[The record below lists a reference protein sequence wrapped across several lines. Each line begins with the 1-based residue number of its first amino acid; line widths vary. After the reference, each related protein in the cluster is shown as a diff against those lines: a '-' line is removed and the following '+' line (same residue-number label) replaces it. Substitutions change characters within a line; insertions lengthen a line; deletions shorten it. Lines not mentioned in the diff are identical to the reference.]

1 MSATTIGFIG
11 LAAVLVLIALRIPVA
26 IVLIAVSVV
35 GTAAIRGWGVGL
47 GQMKSVVFDFVAN
60 WGLTAIP
67 MFLLMGSVAH
77 HSGISGDLFSAARV
91 WLARLPGGLAIAAN
105 MACAGFSAASGSS
118 LATAAAMGRL
128 AIPEMLRLRYD
139 PGLATGVVA
148 SAGTLG
154 SMIPPSI
161 LLILYGIFA
170 EQSISALLIA
180 GVFPG
185 LLTAA
190 VYTVMIYVRCS
201 IDRSLAPMVT
211 EQVTWRERFRS
222 LGGVWPLILLVL
234 GIIGGLYAGIFTAT
248 EAGAVGSALAFL
260 IALCMGRLKFS
271 VIRDSV
277 LEALDGTASLFLV
290 AIGAILFARF
300 VSLTG
305 MPVYLGQLVDSVST
319 TPLLLLFITTVIYL
333 IGGMFLDGI
342 GLMLITL
349 PLFLPLFKT
358 FGFDMIWFGI
368 LVVKFLEI
376 GMLTPPV
383 GLNVYMIKSVVG
395 DQVSIERIFRGVT
408 WFLAC
413 EAVVVVLLI
422 AFPEI
427 SLYLPNTMLS
437 RG

>member
-1 MSATTIGFIG
+1 MSSLTIGFIG
-11 LAAVLVLIALRIPVA
+11 LAAILALIALRIPVA
-26 IVLIAVSVV
+26 IVLIAVSVI
-35 GTAAIRGWGVGL
+35 GTAAIRGWDVGA

-60 WGLTAIP
+60 WNLTAIP
-67 MFLLMGSVAH
+67 MFLLMGAVAH
-77 HSGISGDLFSAARV
+77 HSRISGDLFSAARV

-128 AIPEMLRLRYD
+128 AIPEMLRLKYD

-180 GVFPG
+180 GIFPG
-185 LLTAA
+185 LLTAG
-190 VYTVMIYVRCS
+190 VYTVMIYLRCS
-201 IDRSLAPMVT
+201 IDRSLAPLVPD
-211 EQVTWRERFRS
+211 EVTWGERFRS
-222 LGGVWPLILLVL
+222 LAGVWPLILLVL

-260 IALCMGRLKFS
+260 IAMCLGRLSFN
-271 VIRDSV
+271 VIRQSV

-290 AIGAILFARF
+290 AIGAVLFARF

-305 MPVYLGQLVDSVST
+305 MPTYLGQIVDNVST
-319 TPLLLLFITTVIYL
+319 TPLLLLLITTLIYL
-333 IGGMFLDGI
+333 VGGMFLDGI

-349 PLFLPLFKT
+349 PLFLPLFKA

-395 DQVSIERIFRGVT
+395 NAIPIETIFRGVG
-408 WFLAC
+408 WFLVC
-413 EAVVVVLLI
+413 EVVVVILLI

-427 SLYLPNTMLS
+427 SLFLPSLM
-437 RG
+437 